1 MTAAPASL
9 PPEPRPLPGWA
20 VVGGYLLLYVLL
32 DWVSYIRPLHGYNIT
47 PWNPQPAL
55 AIAWLLGRPR
65 RLPWVWAGLVLA
77 ELLVRGWPQ
86 QPLGWLAVV
95 VVQGALYAGIA
106 HLLARLLGP
115 LPQLQ
120 SLRQLALFVAVAAGG
135 SLLCAVAYVGGQLL
149 PQPWPQDLIAEA
161 VARYWI
167 GDFVGALVTLPVLLQ
182 LIDRSARQRLG
193 RALRQPRV
201 LALSGLIAALLW
213 LVLGWRG
220 GVFQPYFYVLFIPA
234 VLAAAVGGVLG
245 AVLAAG
251 LTQLGLIAAVQALG
265 PPDLTVFELQA
276 LMATITL
283 TGLLV
288 GVLVD
293 EKARTAAALRESLR
307 LATAGQMAAALA
319 HELGQPLTALNNYAQ
334 ACQLLAI
341 QAGGGSERLNEVTRH
356 IVRNATRA
364 AEVVKRLRDFFRSGA
379 VQLRPAPLAPLI
391 EQLVAEHQPQAAR
404 QGVELDA
411 SVPAQLPMVWMD
423 EVQIGVVL
431 RNLLDNAIY
440 AAAQG
445 RPPRQVRL
453 RVTAEAACLR
463 VEVLDSGAGIEP
475 ARLATLFDGSGSDKP
490 GGMGIG
496 LGISRAIVQ
505 AHGGRLWAVAGAG
518 GHFCFTLA
526 LGETEPAGAVH
537 EHPHDLHR

>member
-1 MTAAPASL
+1 
-9 PPEPRPLPGWA
+9 
-20 VVGGYLLLYVLL
+20 VVVAGYLLSYVLL

-55 AIAWLLGRPR
+55 AIAWLLGQPR

-86 QPLGWLAVV
+86 QPLGWLGVV
-95 VVQGALYAGIA
+95 FVLGALYAGIA
-106 HLLARLLGP
+106 RVLARWLGP

-120 SLRQLALFVAVAAGG
+120 NLRQLALFVAAAAGG
-135 SLLCAVAYVGGQLL
+135 SLLCALVYVGGQLL
-149 PQPWPQDLIAEA
+149 PQPWPQDVIAEA

-167 GDFVGALVTLPVLLQ
+167 GDLVGMLVTLPVLLQ
-182 LIDRSARQRLG
+182 LIDGRARQRLG
-193 RALRQPRV
+193 GAWGQPRV
-201 LALSGLIAALLW
+201 LALAALIAALLW

-220 GVFQPYFYVLFIPA
+220 GMFQPYFYVLFIPV
-234 VLAAAVGGVLG
+234 VLAATVGGVLG

-251 LTQLGLIAAVQALG
+251 LTQLGLIGAVQALG

-293 EKARTAAALRESLR
+293 EKARTATALRESLR

-334 ACQLLAI
+334 ACQLLAA

-356 IVRNATRA
+356 IVHNATRA

-379 VQLRPAPLAPLI
+379 IRLRQASLSPVIAQIL
-391 EQLVAEHQPQAAR
+391 AEHQQQAR
-404 QGVELDA
+404 HQGVELSA
-411 SVPAQLPMVWMD
+411 SVPAQLPPVWID

-431 RNLLDNAIY
+431 RNLVDNAIY

-445 RPPRQVRL
+445 QPPRQVQL
-453 RVTAEAACLR
+453 RVTAEPTCLL
-463 VEVLDSGAGIEP
+463 VEVLDSGAGIDA
-475 ARLATLFDGSGSDKP
+475 ARLATLFDGGGSDKP
-490 GGMGIG
+490 AGMGIG

-526 LGETEPAGAVH
+526 LGETELAGTGYAC
-537 EHPHDLHR
+537 PHDLHR